1 MKRLALGAVVLVA
14 VACGRAAEPPPQGSP
29 AGEITT
35 PPTSTATTVRQ
46 WVAVFD
52 AAGHPDDLE
61 PSTEE
66 LLDAV
71 GGNIAVQPVQCWE
84 GLAEDL
90 EVGAGEYAAAV
101 IATSEE
107 ELNRLV
113 DQVGEEPI
121 GTGRYPAFC
130 LD

>member
-1 MKRLALGAVVLVA
+1 VRGLVLSVA
-14 VACGRAAEPPPQGSP
+14 VLATAGCGRAADPASQGSP
-29 AGEITT
+29 GDTT
-35 PPTSTATTVRQ
+35 PAATSTATTVWQ

-52 AAGHPDDLE
+52 TAGHPDDLE
-61 PSTEE
+61 PSTED
-66 LLDAV
+66 LLAAV

-107 ELNRLV
+107 ELNGLIDR
-113 DQVGEEPI
+113 VGEEPV
-121 GTGRYPAFC
+121 GTGRYPALC

>member
-1 MKRLALGAVVLVA
+1 LRTLALVASVLA
-14 VACGRAAEPPPQGSP
+14 AGACGGEAEPPPQGSP
-29 AGEITT
+29 AGETG
-35 PPTSTATTVRQ
+35 PPPKAAGTVRQ

-52 AAGHPDDLE
+52 TAGHPDGLD

-71 GGNIAVQPVQCWE
+71 GGNVAVQPVQCWQ

-101 IATSEE
+101 IGTSQQ
-107 ELNRLV
+107 ELDGLV

-121 GTGRYPAFC
+121 GTGRYRAFC

>member
-1 MKRLALGAVVLVA
+1 VRRLALTAVFLGAI
-14 VACGRAAEPPPQGSP
+14 ACGREAEPPPRGSP
-29 AGEITT
+29 RGQTT
-35 PPTSTATTVRQ
+35 PPVTSTATTVRQ

-52 AAGHPDDLE
+52 TAGHPDNLD
-61 PSTEE
+61 PSTEV

-71 GGNIAVQPVQCWE
+71 GGNVAVQPVQCWE

-101 IATSEE
+101 IATSAE

-113 DQVGEEPI
+113 DRVGEEPI
-121 GTGRYPAFC
+121 GTGRYQAFC

>member
-1 MKRLALGAVVLVA
+1 MRNLAAIAVVLVA
-14 VACGRAAEPPPQGSP
+14 GACGGEAETP
-29 AGEITT
+29 ATEPMPGETT
-35 PPTSTATTVRQ
+35 PAEGPTANSVRQ

-52 AAGHPDDLE
+52 TAAHPDDLD
-61 PSTEE
+61 PSTQE

-90 EVGAGEYAAAV
+90 GVGAGEYAAAV
-101 IATSEE
+101 IGTSED
-107 ELNRLV
+107 ELADV
-113 DQVGEEPI
+113 VEKVGEEPT
-121 GTGRYPAFC
+121 GTGRYRAFC

>member
-1 MKRLALGAVVLVA
+1 VAAVLAA
-14 VACGRAAEPPPQGSP
+14 VACGRSAEPGPQGSP
-29 AGEITT
+29 AGQPT
-35 PPTSTATTVRQ
+35 PPATSTVTSVRQ

-52 AAGHPDDLE
+52 TAGHPDDLD
-61 PSTEE
+61 PSTED
-66 LLDAV
+66 LLAAV

-90 EVGAGEYAAAV
+90 EVGSGEYAAAV
-101 IATSEE
+101 IAMSEE
-107 ELNRLV
+107 ELNGLV
-113 DQVGEEPI
+113 DRVGDEPI

>member
-1 MKRLALGAVVLVA
+1 VRRLALVAAVLAA

-29 AGEITT
+29 AGQTT
-35 PPTSTATTVRQ
+35 PPATSTATTVRQ

-52 AAGHPDDLE
+52 TAGHPDDLD
-61 PSTEE
+61 PSTED
-66 LLDAV
+66 LLAAV

-90 EVGAGEYAAAV
+90 GVGAGEYAAAV

-107 ELNRLV
+107 ELNGLV
-113 DQVGEEPI
+113 DRVGKEPI
-121 GTGRYPAFC
+121 GTGRYAAFC